1 MNQILISSSS
11 NALKSGAR
19 GSVYLLL
26 SRGFILE
33 IRDLF
38 LLCNQ
43 PTYIDQCRS
52 VVHSVTAI
60 PAPKDFL
67 GYQQM
72 GLIGAPRKDG

>member
-43 PTYIDQCRS
+43 PTYIDHCRS
-52 VVHSVTAI
+52 VHSVTAI
-60 PAPKDFL
+60 PAPKGFL

-72 GLIGAPRKDG
+72 GLIGAPMKDG

>member
-1 MNQILISSSS
+1 M
-11 NALKSGAR
+11 
-19 GSVYLLL
+19 YLYLED
-26 SRGFILE
+26 SFLE
-33 IRDLF
+33 IRGLF

-52 VVHSVTAI
+52 VHSVKARS
-60 PAPKDFL
+60 APKGFL